1 MQSSKR
7 DLEDVIGEAY
17 AQVLRLGAS
26 DEAARDMALAAW
38 RERFPGG
45 DDYEARQTV
54 ARIIARYR
62 LGQRPDDAVNNIAD
76 HAKTD
81 ARDDGGAPTAD
92 DFRTENPPE
101 QT

>member
-17 AQVLRLGAS
+17 AQALKLGAS
-26 DEAARDMALAAW
+26 DDAARDMALAAW
-38 RERFPGG
+38 RERFPDG

-62 LGQRPDDAVNNIAD
+62 LGQRSDTAGINLAD

-81 ARDDGGAPTAD
+81 SRDGGTNSTAGNSHI
-92 DFRTENPPE
+92 ENPPE
-101 QT
+101 KT